1 VVLDEDGQVEAEQEV
16 DDTQVQVGKRLAL
29 TNMDWDNMMAVD
41 ILALFSSLCKG
52 EMFVSK
58 VEIYP
63 SLFGLEQMKRD
74 SLYGPPKE
82 VIEDLDMP
90 IVSSKARK
98 SGKKGKKGKDIQ
110 KAAAVEE
117 DDEYQF
123 MDDVEMDKRGY
134 NSQ

>member
-1 VVLDEDGQVEAEQEV
+1 MLAEDESNSTDSIWSDDANQGMALDDDGQVDAAQEV
-16 DDTQVQVGKRLAL
+16 EETQVQVGKRLAL
-29 TNMDWDNMMAVD
+29 TNMDWDNMTAMD

-82 VIEDLDMP
+82 VIEDLD
-90 IVSSKARK
+90 
-98 SGKKGKKGKDIQ
+98 
-110 KAAAVEE
+110 
-117 DDEYQF
+117 
-123 MDDVEMDKRGY
+123 
-134 NSQ
+134 